1 MESVISSS
9 NENPG
14 QIQILQKTTHIFNR
28 HSAIDITTHI
38 FHVTEWSSLYIQARI
53 HRLNNF
59 YGGNAYG

>member
-1 MESVISSS
+1 MESVIKGS

-14 QIQILQKTTHIFNR
+14 QIQILQKPTHNFNR

-53 HRLNNF
+53 HKLNTF

>member
-9 NENPG
+9 NESPG
-14 QIQILQKTTHIFNR
+14 QIQILQTHNFNR

-38 FHVTEWSSLYIQARI
+38 FHVTEWSSLYIQLRI
-53 HRLNNF
+53 HRLNTI